1 MEHLRKRQHG
11 IDRSLP
17 AKERLQQCFVG
28 ENHYLELV
36 SDYYGRNEST
46 NVVRT
51 LSSQRQPLLLS
62 LAQWPSMK
70 AIARW
75 RHAYLS
81 LLREAPLRARTYVRL
96 GWTFVPRQLSLHLSR
111 LLPSKYQRALMG
123 TA

>member
-75 RHAYLS
+75 RGTRTS
-81 LLREAPLRARTYVRL
+81 LYCVRRRYEPGL
-96 GWTFVPRQLSLHLSR
+96 MFGWAGLLSR
-111 LLPSKYQRALMG
+111 AN
-123 TA
+123 